1 MQKGVHMSKLQQHY
15 INFQSQQTIQQRI
28 NYLQTNQKELS
39 QYNIN
44 IPNLISHWKNL
55 ELKHGPIWI
64 TN

>member
-1 MQKGVHMSKLQQHY
+1 MQKGAHMSKLQQHY
-15 INFQSQQTIQQRI
+15 INFQSESTISQKI
-28 NYLQTNQKELS
+28 LYLQNNQKELS

-44 IPNLISHWKNL
+44 ILKLISHWKNL